1 MFSITS
7 VLPRPKLPAARL
19 EFVTQRCADQPH
31 GTERAPDR
39 QRAQDDRLYF
49 SVRSFGFNGP
59 RHILQYAFVD
69 DRGNVV
75 LSSFGEAER
84 PGPVGPQLVEDMP
97 VEPFDGDTLD
107 YLAGR
112 ICGGAHLVAFGR
124 VLQAG
129 LLPAGAVAQAGSVDC
144 AWRRFLRVSRQRRIA
159 FDRHQSLTLGDALEL
174 AGLPPLTSPDAAMR
188 ALAIRDL
195 WMWMDA
201 VELRSGL
208 S

>member
-1 MFSITS
+1 MFSIASALTRQR
-7 VLPRPKLPAARL
+7 VPTTRL

-31 GTERAPDR
+31 GGDHARP

-59 RHILQYAFVD
+59 RHILQYAFAD

-75 LSSFGEAER
+75 LSSFGEVDRGGARAPDLAE
-84 PGPVGPQLVEDMP
+84 EMP

-107 YLAGR
+107 YLTGR

-129 LLPAGAVAQAGSVDC
+129 LLPGGAVDKAGSVDC

-159 FDRHQSLTLGDALEL
+159 FDRQQSLTLSDALDL

-201 VELRSGL
+201 VELGSGL

>member
-7 VLPRPKLPAARL
+7 ALTRQRPPAARL

-31 GTERAPDR
+31 RDRRADR

-49 SVRSFGFNGP
+49 SVRSFGFNGA

-75 LSSFGEAER
+75 LSSFGHTERAGTRGPELAE
-84 PGPVGPQLVEDMP
+84 EMP
-97 VEPFDGDTLD
+97 VEPFDAETLD
-107 YLAGR
+107 YLTAR
-112 ICGGAHLVAFGR
+112 ICEGSHLVAFGR

-129 LLPAGAVAQAGSVDC
+129 LLPGGAVGQAGSVDC
-144 AWRRFLRVSRQRRIA
+144 AWRRFLRVSRERRIA
-159 FDRHQSLTLGDALEL
+159 FDRHQSLTLNDALDL

>member
-1 MFSITS
+1 MFSIASALTRQ
-7 VLPRPKLPAARL
+7 RPSAARL

-31 GTERAPDR
+31 RARQADR
-39 QRAQDDRLYF
+39 QRSQDDRLYF

-75 LSSFGEAER
+75 LSSFGHVERADSKAPELAE
-84 PGPVGPQLVEDMP
+84 EMP
-97 VEPFDGDTLD
+97 VEPFDGETLD
-107 YLAGR
+107 YLTGK

-129 LLPAGAVAQAGSVDC
+129 LLPGGAVAGAGSVDC
-144 AWRRFLRVSRQRRIA
+144 AWRRFLRVSRERRIA
-159 FDRHQSLTLGDALEL
+159 FDRHQSLTLSDALEL

-195 WMWMDA
+195 WVWMDA

>member
-1 MFSITS
+1 M
-7 VLPRPKLPAARL
+7 
-19 EFVTQRCADQPH
+19 
-31 GTERAPDR
+31 

-49 SVRSFGFNGP
+49 SVRSFGFNGA

-69 DRGNVV
+69 DRGNVI
-75 LSSFGEAER
+75 LSSFGQTERAGTRGPELAE
-84 PGPVGPQLVEDMP
+84 EMP
-97 VEPFDGDTLD
+97 VEPFDAPTLD
-107 YLAGR
+107 YLTTRLCEGS
-112 ICGGAHLVAFGR
+112 HLVAFGR
-124 VLQAG
+124 VQQAG
-129 LLPAGAVAQAGSVDC
+129 LLPGNAVGQAGSVDC

-159 FDRHQSLTLGDALEL
+159 FDRHQSLTLGDAVEL

-195 WMWMDA
+195 WTWMDA

>member
-7 VLPRPKLPAARL
+7 ALTRQRPSAARL

-31 GTERAPDR
+31 RGRAADR

-49 SVRSFGFNGP
+49 SVRSFGFNGA

-69 DRGNVV
+69 DRGNVL
-75 LSSFGEAER
+75 LSSFGHTDRAGAK
-84 PGPVGPQLVEDMP
+84 GPELGEEMP
-97 VEPFDGDTLD
+97 VEPFDAQTLD
-107 YLAGR
+107 YLTAK
-112 ICGGAHLVAFGR
+112 ICDGAHLVAFGR

-129 LLPAGAVAQAGSVDC
+129 LLPAAAVGQAGSVDC
-144 AWRRFLRVSRQRRIA
+144 AWRRFLKISRQRRIA
-159 FDRHQSLTLGDALEL
+159 FDRHQSLTLNDALEL
-174 AGLPPLTSPDAAMR
+174 AGLPPLTSSDAAMR

>member
-1 MFSITS
+1 MFSMTS
-7 VLPRPKLPAARL
+7 TFMRQRPPAARL
-19 EFVTQRCADQPH
+19 EFATQRCADQPH
-31 GTERAPDR
+31 RAPQPDR
-39 QRAQDDRLYF
+39 QRAADDRLYF
-49 SVRSFGFNGP
+49 SVRSFGFNGA

-75 LSSFGEAER
+75 LSSFGHTDRAQSRAPDLAE
-84 PGPVGPQLVEDMP
+84 EMP
-97 VEPFDGDTLD
+97 VEPFDAQTLD
-107 YLAGR
+107 YLTGR
-112 ICGGAHLVAFGR
+112 VCEGSHLVAFGR

-129 LLPAGAVAQAGSVDC
+129 LLPGAAASHAGSVDC
-144 AWRRFLRVSRQRRIA
+144 AWRRFLKVSRQRNIA
-159 FDRHQSLTLGDALEL
+159 FDRHQPLTLGDALDL
-174 AGLPPLTSPDAAMR
+174 AGLAPLTSPDAAMR

>member
-7 VLPRPKLPAARL
+7 ALTRPRPSAARL
-19 EFVTQRCADQPH
+19 EFVTQRCADQPQAGH
-31 GTERAPDR
+31 RPDR

-49 SVRSFGFNGP
+49 SVRSFGFNGA

-75 LSSFGEAER
+75 LSSFGHTDGGSAR
-84 PGPVGPQLVEDMP
+84 GPELAEDMP
-97 VEPFDGDTLD
+97 VEPFDARTLG
-107 YLAGR
+107 YLTSR
-112 ICGGAHLVAFGR
+112 VCEGANLVGFGR

-129 LLPAGAVAQAGSVDC
+129 LLPGGAASQAGSVDC

-159 FDRHQSLTLGDALEL
+159 FDRHQALTLSDALEL
-174 AGLPPLTSPDAAMR
+174 AGLAPLNSPDAAMR